1 MTDLDSPNQAGGWLR
16 KVIGD
21 QDRPRPRASRRDNIV
36 MSLLSGWFS
45 NGLTIDAWAHSTR
58 PQLETFFTPWHAVF
72 YSGFTATAAW
82 VLVMILRNVRR
93 GRSGLGVVPVGYG
106 WTVAALAVFGLS
118 GIADGVWHTLW
129 GIETTINILFSPSHL
144 SGVASMVIIVTSPL
158 RAMWSAPEFPV
169 APSFRQFWP
178 AALSTGLAATQ
189 VMLFL
194 GYGDAL
200 TYGPGSIVAGLSTPQ
215 QAAATLA
222 SSMIISNVLL
232 LAPVLFLARRWRL
245 PFWTV
250 TTVWL
255 PVIALAAGESEAR
268 YPGTLLTFVVA
279 ALLIDTLAR
288 WLRPAADRRGAFW
301 LFGGSA
307 AFVTWA
313 LYIAVASI
321 TMGGVPLIIELWTGA
336 PIVAGLA
343 GWLLAVLMLPEA
355 RQADAAKVP
364 ASGGRSG
371 GDRT

>member
-1 MTDLDSPNQAGGWLR
+1 MNQRGGWLR
-16 KVIGD
+16 KVTGD
-21 QDRPRPRASRRDNIV
+21 RDGPRPRASRRDNIV
-36 MSLLSGWFS
+36 MSLLSCWFS
-45 NGLTIDAWAHSTR
+45 TGLTIDAWAHSIV
-58 PQLETFFTPWHAVF
+58 PELETFFTPWHAVF

-82 VLVMILRNVRR
+82 VLAMIVRNVRQ
-93 GRSGLGVVPVGYG
+93 GRSGLGVIPVGYG

-118 GIADGVWHTLW
+118 TIADGVWHTLW
-129 GIETTINILFSPSHL
+129 GIERTINILFSPSHL
-144 SGVASMVIIVTSPL
+144 IGVASLVIILTSPL
-158 RAMWSAPEFPV
+158 RAMWSAPDLPG

-178 AALSTGLAATQ
+178 AALSTGMAAAQ

-200 TYGPGSIVAGLSTPQ
+200 TYGPGAIVAGLSTFQ
-215 QAAATLA
+215 QPAATLA
-222 SSMIISNVLL
+222 SSMIISNVVL

-255 PVIALAAGESEAR
+255 PVIALAGAETEAR
-268 YPGTLLTFVVA
+268 FVGTLLTFVVA
-279 ALLIDTLAR
+279 ALLVDLLAR
-288 WLRPAADRRGAFW
+288 WLRPTADRPGAFW

-321 TMGGVPLIIELWTGA
+321 TMGSAPSIIELWTGA
-336 PIVAGLA
+336 PVVAGLV

-355 RQADAAKVP
+355 RQADAAKVS
-364 ASGGRSG
+364 ASGGLPA
-371 GDRT
+371 GDHTDCV